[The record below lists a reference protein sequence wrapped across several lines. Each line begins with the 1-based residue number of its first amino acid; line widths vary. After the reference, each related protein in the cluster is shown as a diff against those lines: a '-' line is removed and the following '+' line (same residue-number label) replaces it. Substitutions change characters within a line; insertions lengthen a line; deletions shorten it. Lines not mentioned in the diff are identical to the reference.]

1 MTRLF
6 TALTI
11 GATALLAV
19 APAFGAAQAGASAQP
34 RPTGHRRPPA
44 AEATQPS
51 SALDLQVLLDRAHFS
66 PGEIDGVSGS
76 NTDKAVAAFKRA
88 RGLADTASNDDVL
101 QALGADSAK
110 TLMTYTITAEDAAGP
125 FTERIPT
132 DIEEQAKL
140 RALHYTSIIEAL
152 GEQFHASPN
161 LLRRLNPGARFAA
174 GEQIQVPNVEATP
187 ATSAAAGAAGAAKIV
202 VSKSNGSMTA
212 FDAAGKILLFAP
224 VTSGSEHDPLP
235 IGEWKVTAVVR
246 NPTFNYNPDL
256 FWDADP
262 SHAKAKIPPGPNGP
276 VGVVWIDITKEH
288 YGIHGSPEPRLI
300 GKTSSHGC
308 VRLTN
313 WDAQALARLV
323 QKGTPVIFEE

>member
-1 MTRLF
+1 MTRLL

-11 GATALLAV
+11 GAAV
-19 APAFGAAQAGASAQP
+19 LVAASPSSAQP
-34 RPTGHRRPPA
+34 RHSHARARQAVHSQSAP
-44 AEATQPS
+44 QS
-51 SALDLQVLLDRAHFS
+51 SATLDLQVLLDRAHFS
-66 PGEIDGVSGS
+66 PGEIDGVNGS
-76 NTDKAVAAFKRA
+76 NTDKAVAAFKHA
-88 RGLADTASNDDVL
+88 RNLADDASQDEVMR
-101 QALGADSAK
+101 ALGAGGAP
-110 TLMTYTITAEDAAGP
+110 TLTSYTITAEDVAGP

-132 DIEEQAKL
+132 DLEEQAKL
-140 RALHYTSIIEAL
+140 PALHYTSIIEAL

-161 LLRRLNPGARFAA
+161 LLRRLNPGANFGA
-174 GEQIQVPNVEATP
+174 GDQIQVPNVEATP
-187 ATSAAAGAAGAAKIV
+187 ATAPPAGAAKVAKIV
-202 VSKSNGSMTA
+202 VSKSKGSLTA
-212 FDAAGKILLFAP
+212 LDASGQIVLFAP

-235 IGEWKVTAVVR
+235 IGDWQVTAVVR

-276 VGVVWIDITKEH
+276 VGVVWIDLSKEH

-300 GKTSSHGC
+300 GKTTSHGC

-323 QKGTPVIFEE
+323 QKGTPVIFEA